1 MGKLR
6 SDSEAIRTSSEAK
19 RSVDGLTFKAKTIAR
34 TKTTTNNC
42 NNNTE
47 KESIIANQ
55 TTLIKGA
62 YLDRR
67 LVEEDEEELMRAQ
80 RMAAQGDDHLLELL
94 VDCIAS
100 RKVTYKEYDNGD
112 EYNYDVMDYYDED

>member
-1 MGKLR
+1 M
-6 SDSEAIRTSSEAK
+6 
-19 RSVDGLTFKAKTIAR
+19 
-34 TKTTTNNC
+34 TN
-42 NNNTE
+42 
-47 KESIIANQ
+47 K

-80 RMAAQGDDHLLELL
+80 HMAAQGDDHLLELL

-100 RKVTYKEYDNGD
+100 RNIAYEEYDNDD

>member
-1 MGKLR
+1 M
-6 SDSEAIRTSSEAK
+6 AN
-19 RSVDGLTFKAKTIAR
+19 
-34 TKTTTNNC
+34 KTTY
-42 NNNTE
+42 
-47 KESIIANQ
+47 
-55 TTLIKGA
+55 IKGA

-100 RKVTYKEYDNGD
+100 RNIAYEEYDNDD
-112 EYNYDVMDYYDED
+112 EYNYDVMDYYNED

>member
-1 MGKLR
+1 M
-6 SDSEAIRTSSEAK
+6 
-19 RSVDGLTFKAKTIAR
+19 
-34 TKTTTNNC
+34 TN
-42 NNNTE
+42 
-47 KESIIANQ
+47 K

-67 LVEEDEEELMRAQ
+67 LVEEDEEELMKAQ

-100 RKVTYKEYDNGD
+100 RNIAYEEYDNDD
-112 EYNYDVMDYYDED
+112 EYNYDIMDYYDED

>member
-1 MGKLR
+1 M
-6 SDSEAIRTSSEAK
+6 TN
-19 RSVDGLTFKAKTIAR
+19 
-34 TKTTTNNC
+34 KTTC
-42 NNNTE
+42 
-47 KESIIANQ
+47 
-55 TTLIKGA
+55 IKGA

-94 VDCIAS
+94 VDYIAS
-100 RKVTYKEYDNGD
+100 RKVTYEEYDNND

>member
-1 MGKLR
+1 M
-6 SDSEAIRTSSEAK
+6 T
-19 RSVDGLTFKAKTIAR
+19 
-34 TKTTTNNC
+34 
-42 NNNTE
+42 
-47 KESIIANQ
+47 NQ

-80 RMAAQGDDHLLELL
+80 RAAANGDDHLLELL

-100 RKVTYKEYDNGD
+100 RNIAYEEYDNDD

>member
-1 MGKLR
+1 MAN
-6 SDSEAIRTSSEAK
+6 E
-19 RSVDGLTFKAKTIAR
+19 
-34 TKTTTNNC
+34 TTC
-42 NNNTE
+42 
-47 KESIIANQ
+47 
-55 TTLIKGA
+55 IKGA

-100 RKVTYKEYDNGD
+100 RKVTYEEYDND
-112 EYNYDVMDYYDED
+112 DDWDDYDYE

>member
-1 MGKLR
+1 M
-6 SDSEAIRTSSEAK
+6 
-19 RSVDGLTFKAKTIAR
+19 
-34 TKTTTNNC
+34 
-42 NNNTE
+42 
-47 KESIIANQ
+47 ANQ

-100 RKVTYKEYDNGD
+100 RNIAYEEYDNDD
-112 EYNYDVMDYYDED
+112 ECNYDVMDYYDED

>member
-1 MGKLR
+1 M
-6 SDSEAIRTSSEAK
+6 
-19 RSVDGLTFKAKTIAR
+19 
-34 TKTTTNNC
+34 
-42 NNNTE
+42 
-47 KESIIANQ
+47 ANQ
-55 TTLIKGA
+55 TTCIKGA

-80 RMAAQGDDHLLELL
+80 RAAANGDDHLLELL

-100 RKVTYKEYDNGD
+100 RNIAYEEYDNDD

>member
-1 MGKLR
+1 M
-6 SDSEAIRTSSEAK
+6 
-19 RSVDGLTFKAKTIAR
+19 
-34 TKTTTNNC
+34 
-42 NNNTE
+42 
-47 KESIIANQ
+47 ANQ
-55 TTLIKGA
+55 TTRIKGA

-100 RKVTYKEYDNGD
+100 QDCEYEDWDD

>member
-1 MGKLR
+1 MTDK
-6 SDSEAIRTSSEAK
+6 
-19 RSVDGLTFKAKTIAR
+19 
-34 TKTTTNNC
+34 
-42 NNNTE
+42 
-47 KESIIANQ
+47 

-80 RMAAQGDDHLLELL
+80 RMAAQGNDHLLELL

-100 RKVTYKEYDNGD
+100 RNIAYEEYDNDD
-112 EYNYDVMDYYDED
+112 EYNYDVMEYYDED

>member
-1 MGKLR
+1 M
-6 SDSEAIRTSSEAK
+6 
-19 RSVDGLTFKAKTIAR
+19 
-34 TKTTTNNC
+34 
-42 NNNTE
+42 
-47 KESIIANQ
+47 ANQ
-55 TTLIKGA
+55 TTCIKGA

-80 RMAAQGDDHLLELL
+80 RIAAQGNDHLLELL

-100 RKVTYKEYDNGD
+100 RNIAYEEYENDD